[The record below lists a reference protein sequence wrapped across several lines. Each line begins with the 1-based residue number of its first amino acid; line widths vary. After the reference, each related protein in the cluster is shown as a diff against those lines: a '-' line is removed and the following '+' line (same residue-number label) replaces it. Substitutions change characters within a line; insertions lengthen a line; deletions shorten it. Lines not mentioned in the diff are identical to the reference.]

1 MMTNKIAAAAALAVL
16 SLGLSACGNQEEEAK
31 TSMSES
37 FQQEDV
43 GGMDVDED
51 QADCMAGDIVDGV
64 GVDQLKEYEIL
75 DDDGSV
81 NDNVED
87 ARLSEEDADTVSAA
101 LVDCIGAESIVE
113 EQVIQDQMTDDQ
125 QECVRETM
133 GEEQLKALISV
144 GFQGADQSDEAVQQ
158 LQEDMAACMKK

>member
-1 MMTNKIAAAAALAVL
+1 MTNKLVAAAALAVL
-16 SLGLSACGNQEEEAK
+16 TLGLSACGNQEEEAK
-31 TSMSES
+31 ASMAES

-43 GGMDVDED
+43 GGMKVDEG

-75 DDDGSV
+75 KDDGTVSDSV
-81 NDNVED
+81 ENAELDEQ
-87 ARLSEEDADTVSAA
+87 DADTVSAA
-101 LVDCIGAESIVE
+101 LVDCIGAETIVE
-113 EQVIQDQMTDDQ
+113 EQVIQDQMTDGQ
-125 QECVRETM
+125 QECVKETM

-144 GFQGADQSDEAVQQ
+144 GFQGADQSHEAVQQ